1 MSYCLFFSQPAPCTA
16 MTATW
21 NPRRAS
27 PVIMEPS
34 STPELALVDRDNK
47 SMIKGMGVV
56 GGGGGGWW

>member
-1 MSYCLFFSQPAPCTA
+1 

-27 PVIMEPS
+27 PVIMERS
-34 STPELALVDRDNK
+34 STPELALVGRDNK